1 MASHD
6 EKFGYRAL
14 FKTRYVPSIAASMAF
29 ARLPTG
35 VTTIV
40 LVLFVSQH
48 FGAAVSGVATA
59 AFTAGMAVFGPL
71 FGRIVDKGHGPAI
84 LRILAICQMAAMIA
98 LVGGVSAGLPATPAI
113 LSSFLCGALMP
124 PIAGVTRSLWPSMLD
139 VQLVSTAYNFEV
151 LIVDALYVTGPLL
164 ASVFVALGIPEW
176 GLLLTTAGS
185 MAGSLTLASLKPVN
199 DHAKRNRERIARETL
214 CGENNAAEIK
224 RDSRPPAK
232 TALLTLPVMLLL
244 AAPLTKFCY
253 SGWVETLYPLYYSD
267 MGNAAL
273 SSIAISVWS
282 IGSCVGVLLF
292 ARLQPP
298 TRRMTRPRQ
307 LAIFTALFVATTLL
321 TSIGLND
328 IIVMCVAIFIIGV
341 AAAPGDNLYYQ
352 LAGELA
358 PQERQAE
365 MFSWLNTCTSIGFAA
380 GAFFA
385 GISAETCG
393 WVAAFVL
400 PSSCAFASFFVCL
413 ALAVI
418 CRRLSTPTSIGTSKI
433 PA

>member
-1 MASHD
+1 MAASNT
-6 EKFGYRAL
+6 ESGYRAL
-14 FKTRYVPSIAASMAF
+14 FKTRYVPSIAVSMAF

-40 LVLFVSQH
+40 LVLFVSQ
-48 FGAAVSGVATA
+48 FYGAAVSGIATA

-71 FGRIVDKGHGPAI
+71 FGRVVDRGHGPAV
-84 LRILAICQMAAMIA
+84 LRILALSQMAAMFA
-98 LVGGVSAGLPATPAI
+98 LVGGVVGGLSSALAI
-113 LSSFLCGALMP
+113 AASFLCGALMP
-124 PIAGVTRSLWPSMLD
+124 PIAGVTRSLWPTMLD
-139 VQLVSTAYNFEV
+139 ARLVPTAYNFEV

-164 ASVFVALGIPEW
+164 ASIFVAFNVPEW
-176 GLLLTTAGS
+176 GLLFTTAGS
-185 MAGSLTLASLKPVN
+185 MAGSLALAGLKPVN
-199 DHAKRNRERIARETL
+199 EHAKLNRERIGREGL
-214 CGENNAAEIK
+214 HAEKAAIADDEGNA
-224 RDSRPPAK
+224 PVAK
-232 TALLTLPVMLLL
+232 AALLTLPVALLL

-298 TRRMTRPRQ
+298 ARRISRPRQ
-307 LAIFTALFVATTLL
+307 LAIFTAGFVATTLL
-321 TSIGLND
+321 TSIGLDN
-328 IIVMCVAIFIIGV
+328 IVVMCVAIFIIGA

-385 GISAETCG
+385 GVSAETCG
-393 WVAAFVL
+393 WLAAFML
-400 PSSCAFASFFVCL
+400 PSLCAFASFCVCF
-413 ALAVI
+413 ALAI
-418 CRRLSTPTSIGTSKI
+418 ACRKRANAPHN
-433 PA
+433 A

>member
-1 MASHD
+1 MAGHNA
-6 EKFGYRAL
+6 EFGYRAL

-40 LVLFVSQH
+40 LVLFISQYY
-48 FGAAVSGVATA
+48 GAAVSGMATA

-71 FGRIVDKGHGPAI
+71 FGRVVDKGHGPAI
-84 LRILAICQMAAMIA
+84 LRILAVSQMVAMIA
-98 LVGGVSAGLPATPAI
+98 LVGGVSASLPATLAV

-139 VQLVSTAYNFEV
+139 MQLVSTAYNFEV

-164 ASVFVALGIPEW
+164 ASVFVALNIPQW

-185 MAGSLTLASLKPVN
+185 MAGSLTLASLKPVG
-199 DHAKRNRERIARETL
+199 DHAKLNRERIAN
-214 CGENNAAEIK
+214 ENPSVESK
-224 RDSRPPAK
+224 TPASKEVAKPITK
-232 TALLTLPVMLLL
+232 TALLTLPVVLLL

-292 ARLQPP
+292 ARLQPS

-307 LAIFTALFVATTLL
+307 LAVFTAGFVATTLL
-321 TSIGLND
+321 TSVGLND
-328 IIVMCVAIFIIGV
+328 IVVMCVAIFVIGA

-358 PQERQAE
+358 PQKRQAE

-393 WVAAFVL
+393 WVAAFAL
-400 PSSCAFASFFVCL
+400 PSSCALASFLVCF

-418 CRRLSTPTSIGTSKI
+418 CRRRAS
-433 PA
+433 A